1 MNLLPKCRLL
11 SALSL
16 LLALLTVAGMP
27 AAVAQEGQSSA
38 SASQQ
43 EEEIARLNELL
54 DQARAER
61 IDTAVEANKTGT
73 DPRDFSLKWM
83 PFYRYTELENGL
95 TQQDKI

>member
-61 IDTAVEANKTGT
+61 IDKIRPEPTRAIFLSSGCLFIDTRSWKT
-73 DPRDFSLKWM
+73 D
-83 PFYRYTELENGL
+83 
-95 TQQDKI
+95 

>member
-73 DPRDFSLKWM
+73 HGAGKRTDTARSDGV
-83 PFYRYTELENGL
+83 RYCAILP
-95 TQQDKI
+95 